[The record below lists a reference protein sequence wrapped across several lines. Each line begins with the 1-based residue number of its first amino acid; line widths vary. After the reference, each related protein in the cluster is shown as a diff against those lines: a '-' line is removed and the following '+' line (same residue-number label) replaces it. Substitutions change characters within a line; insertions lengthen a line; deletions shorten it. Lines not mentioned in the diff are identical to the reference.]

1 MTLLNLPLDMEAE
14 ETAIDILA
22 RTLWG
27 EARADSVRIKEAI
40 AAVVLNRV
48 TLAKQR
54 FGKDWWG
61 TTVVEACLAS
71 GQFPCWRLTPEYRAS
86 LMQVPDTDPDL
97 AICRRIAARAVRG
110 ALVDPT
116 YGATHY
122 RRPREHPLWAER
134 RKPKVR
140 IGSFKFYQILS

>member
-1 MTLLNLPLDMEAE
+1 MNLLDIPLDMEAE
-14 ETAIDILA
+14 EAAIDILA

-27 EARADSVRIKEAI
+27 EARSASVRVKEAI

-48 TLAKQR
+48 RLAKER

-71 GQFPCWRLTPEYRAS
+71 GQFPCWRLSPSFRTQ
-86 LMQVPDTDPDL
+86 LMQVPDTDPDF

-116 YGATHY
+116 FGATHY
-122 RRPREHPLWAER
+122 RRLKEQPLWAER
-134 RKPKVR
+134 RRPKAR
-140 IGSFKFYQILS
+140 IGSYRFYQILS

>member
-27 EARADSVRIKEAI
+27 EARAESVRIKEAI

-48 TLAKQR
+48 CLAKQR

-97 AICRRIAARAVRG
+97 AVCRRIAARAVRG
-110 ALVDPT
+110 ALEPPHEV
-116 YGATHY
+116 GA
-122 RRPREHPLWAER
+122 LGGVLGALQLER
-134 RKPKVR
+134 RKPKAR

>member
-27 EARADSVRIKEAI
+27 EARADSVRVKEAI

-71 GQFPCWRLTPEYRAS
+71 GQFPCWRLTP
-86 LMQVPDTDPDL
+86 
-97 AICRRIAARAVRG
+97 
-110 ALVDPT
+110 
-116 YGATHY
+116 
-122 RRPREHPLWAER
+122 
-134 RKPKVR
+134 
-140 IGSFKFYQILS
+140 